1 MKLCGAGT
9 YTVPVALRFC
19 SCSNRLEKSMSNN
32 LTSAIDR
39 LGNVKAQIA
48 ALKKEEDALKA
59 VLIEQ
64 GPGAY
69 EGDTWRAT
77 VSQSERETLDM
88 VAVRE
93 KLSAQ
98 FIRAHTNVTPVT
110 TVRVVARTNV
120 KIKVP
125 A

>member
-1 MKLCGAGT
+1 MA
-9 YTVPVALRFC
+9 
-19 SCSNRLEKSMSNN
+19 NN

-39 LGNVKAQIA
+39 LGVVKAQLA
-48 ALKKEEDALKA
+48 ALKREEDELKA
-59 VLIEQ
+59 VLVEN

-69 EGDTWRAT
+69 EGDLYRAT
-77 VSQSERETLDM
+77 VSQFDKETLDM
-88 VAVRE
+88 DAVRE
-93 KLSAQ
+93 KLSPQ

-110 TVRVVARTNV
+110 AVRVVARIG

>member
-1 MKLCGAGT
+1 
-9 YTVPVALRFC
+9 
-19 SCSNRLEKSMSNN
+19 MSNN

-48 ALKKEEDALKA
+48 ALKKEEDTLKA
-59 VLIEQ
+59 VLIEN

-69 EGDTWRAT
+69 EGEIWRAT
-77 VSQSERETLDM
+77 VSVADRETLDM
-88 VAVRE
+88 DAVRE
-93 KLSAQ
+93 KLSVQ
-98 FIRAHTNVTPVT
+98 FIRAHTNVAEVT

>member
-1 MKLCGAGT
+1 MG
-9 YTVPVALRFC
+9 
-19 SCSNRLEKSMSNN
+19 NN

-39 LGNVKAQIA
+39 LGNIKAQIA

-59 VLIEQ
+59 VLIEN
-64 GPGAY
+64 GVGAY
-69 EGDTWRAT
+69 EGDVWRAT
-77 VSQSERETLDM
+77 VSVAERSNLDLD
-88 VAVRE
+88 AVRE

-98 FIRAHTNVTPVT
+98 FLRAHTTVTEVT
-110 TVRVVARTNV
+110 SVRVVARTNV

>member
-1 MKLCGAGT
+1 
-9 YTVPVALRFC
+9 
-19 SCSNRLEKSMSNN
+19 MSNN

-59 VLIEQ
+59 VLIEN

-77 VSQSERETLDM
+77 VSVSDRETLDM
-88 VAVRE
+88 EAVRE
-93 KLSAQ
+93 KLTPQ
-98 FIRAHTNVTPVT
+98 FIRAHTNVTEVT
-110 TVRVVARTNV
+110 SVRVVARTNV
-120 KIKVP
+120 KVLV
-125 A
+125 

>member
-1 MKLCGAGT
+1 
-9 YTVPVALRFC
+9 
-19 SCSNRLEKSMSNN
+19 MSNN

-48 ALKKEEDALKA
+48 ALKKEEDELKA
-59 VLIEQ
+59 VLIEN
-64 GPGAY
+64 GVGAY
-69 EGDTWRAT
+69 EGEVWRAT
-77 VSQSERETLDM
+77 VSVAERSNLDLD
-88 VAVRE
+88 AVRE

-98 FIRAHTNVTPVT
+98 FLRAHTTYTEVTS
-110 TVRVVARTNV
+110 VRVVARTNV

>member
-1 MKLCGAGT
+1 MT
-9 YTVPVALRFC
+9 
-19 SCSNRLEKSMSNN
+19 SN

-59 VLIEQ
+59 VLIEN

-77 VSQSERETLDM
+77 VSVADRETLDM
-88 VAVRE
+88 EAVRE
-93 KLSAQ
+93 KLTPQ
-98 FIRAHTNVTPVT
+98 FIRAHTNVTEVT
-110 TVRVVARTNV
+110 SVRVVARTNV
-120 KIKVP
+120 KVLV
-125 A
+125 

>member
-1 MKLCGAGT
+1 
-9 YTVPVALRFC
+9 
-19 SCSNRLEKSMSNN
+19 MSN

-59 VLIEQ
+59 VLIEN

-69 EGDTWRAT
+69 EGDVWRAT
-77 VSQSERETLDM
+77 VSQFDKETLDM
-88 VAVRE
+88 DAVRE

-98 FIRAHTNVTPVT
+98 FIRAHTNVTEVT
-110 TVRVVARTNV
+110 TVRVVARTNT

>member
-1 MKLCGAGT
+1 MT
-9 YTVPVALRFC
+9 
-19 SCSNRLEKSMSNN
+19 SN

-59 VLIEQ
+59 VLIDN

-77 VSQSERETLDM
+77 VSVADRETLDM
-88 VAVRE
+88 EAVRE
-93 KLSAQ
+93 KLTPQ
-98 FIRAHTNVTPVT
+98 FIRAHTNVTEVT
-110 TVRVVARTNV
+110 SVRVVARTNV
-120 KIKVP
+120 KVLV
-125 A
+125 

>member
-1 MKLCGAGT
+1 
-9 YTVPVALRFC
+9 
-19 SCSNRLEKSMSNN
+19 MSNN

-48 ALKKEEDALKA
+48 SLKREEEELKA

-77 VSQSERETLDM
+77 VSEAERETLDM
-88 VAVRE
+88 EAVRA

-98 FIRAHTNVTPVT
+98 FVRAHTIVTPVT

-120 KIKVP
+120 KMKI
-125 A
+125 AN